1 MQIGGVYETSTFNG
15 NRRMI
20 EAQDLSSDKM
30 DGIFKLF
37 NTLVKV
43 KDRSSIDKVFQG
55 IKKVIQKRSS

>member
-30 DGIFKLF
+30 DGVFKLF
-37 NTLVKV
+37 NALVKV